1 MNRRGQRVRSRS
13 PRGTTTLKEG
23 GTSKKSDMKP
33 IHDLHARILDESLFS
48 PLPPML
54 VVVLCALG
62 AAAFLYAAIIS
73 KLMPATGIWWL
84 DAIRDDLYYCFL
96 IPLMA
101 PVSIFFLIW
110 NWYGKKLFRHN

>member
-1 MNRRGQRVRSRS
+1 
-13 PRGTTTLKEG
+13 
-23 GTSKKSDMKP
+23 
-33 IHDLHARILDESLFS
+33 
-48 PLPPML
+48 ML

-73 KLMPATGIWWL
+73 KVLPATGVWWL
-84 DAIRDDLYYCFL
+84 DAIRNDWYYCFL